1 MPAFTFHSLALA
13 LAALM
18 APLAWAARD
27 GRPNIVVIV
36 ADDWGFSDVGAFGGE
51 IATPNLD
58 ALARRGV
65 RFSNFHVAAECSPTR
80 AMLMTGVDSHRT
92 GVGAMR
98 ETVPRE
104 HYGRPGYLTVLNQNV
119 VTMSSLLQDGGYR
132 TYAVGKWHVGKEP
145 HNLPDKRG
153 FDRSLVQ
160 GDSGSDNWE
169 TAKRY
174 VALTDKVYWFE
185 DGKEAVMPKEFY
197 SSEYYVNRAIDY
209 LRRDEKSDKPF
220 YTYLAFQANHLP
232 VQAPRE
238 FIDKYRGRYNAGWT
252 ALVASTGGPMVRELE
267 RVGATHITLPLLA
280 PYIVVAL
287 IIRTIDALKA
297 FDTIYVITQGGPGTA
312 SETINIFLYLQ
323 AFAFYNVGYA
333 SAVVV
338 VFFVVVAVFAPW
350 IAPFDQATP
359 DYDALLEG
367 PSWKHLAGTDTIAG
381 STATMD
387 RLFRFAMNHSEL
399 PLDEALLLAV
409 HQSSVNPARALGLP
423 SPLLEPGN
431 SADLVVLDDDLTVR
445 AVLYRGEWV

>member
-1 MPAFTFHSLALA
+1 
-13 LAALM
+13 
-18 APLAWAARD
+18 
-27 GRPNIVVIV
+27 
-36 ADDWGFSDVGAFGGE
+36 
-51 IATPNLD
+51 
-58 ALARRGV
+58 
-65 RFSNFHVAAECSPTR
+65 
-80 AMLMTGVDSHRT
+80 MLMTGVDSHRT

-232 VQAPRE
+232 VQAPRVFTDHYKGAFDDGWE
-238 FIDKYRGRYNAGWT
+238 ALKNARWRRAQAMGFCFFNNVAVGAAHAMNSHKIDR
-252 ALVASTGGPMVRELE
+252 VAILDFDVHHGNGTEDIFYADE
-267 RVGATHITLPLLA
+267 RVLLCSSFQHPYYPGSGADSGNSHIVPTPLPARTGSAAFRAAIESTWFPALEA
-280 PYIVVAL
+280 FSPEL
-287 IIRTIDALKA
+287 IIVSAGFDAYVGDPITAMTLEKEHFAELGTWLGQAHFPAAAILEGGYSPDLPQLIDAFL
-297 FDTIYVITQGGPGTA
+297 TA
-312 SETINIFLYLQ
+312 
-323 AFAFYNVGYA
+323 
-333 SAVVV
+333 
-338 VFFVVVAVFAPW
+338 W
-350 IAPFDQATP
+350 
-359 DYDALLEG
+359 
-367 PSWKHLAGTDTIAG
+367 
-381 STATMD
+381 
-387 RLFRFAMNHSEL
+387 NH
-399 PLDEALLLAV
+399 
-409 HQSSVNPARALGLP
+409 
-423 SPLLEPGN
+423 
-431 SADLVVLDDDLTVR
+431 
-445 AVLYRGEWV
+445 